1 MFTALS
7 LADVV
12 VLQTS
17 AQFLTFFRRF
27 FLSFGRLSC
36 GAATLF
42 YFLFFFFWGGGVA
55 PIFADPLFT
64 GGNQLIRVNETK
76 KNRQQIWLKW
86 RTKTTRGRRWRAMRW
101 RRIDEMRTK
110 TKITKVNETKRRA
123 SEKETKDEEE
133 RRRQKNK
140 TGKTTCAGRQRTKRK
155 EKKRKKDGN
164 RVSVDEREV

>member
-42 YFLFFFFWGGGVA
+42 YFLFFFFGGGGVA

-76 KNRQQIWLKW
+76 KNRQQI
-86 RTKTTRGRRWRAMRW
+86 
-101 RRIDEMRTK
+101 
-110 TKITKVNETKRRA
+110 
-123 SEKETKDEEE
+123 
-133 RRRQKNK
+133 
-140 TGKTTCAGRQRTKRK
+140 
-155 EKKRKKDGN
+155 
-164 RVSVDEREV
+164 